1 MNRRTGLLAVI
12 ALTCIVVSSLA
23 GHVWKASAIDSFLEG
38 TGALP
43 RLPLRHLPVGPAD
56 FVPGR
61 LVVKFRTDLPLAQR
75 QARLAAEGLA
85 LGDHLALLDVELVA
99 VPVGQ
104 ELVLAKQLERNPAV
118 LYAEPD
124 YLVHALTVP
133 DDTYYASYQWNMGHI
148 GLETAWDTT
157 SGSSSITIA
166 VADTGVD
173 ATHPDLSS
181 KLVAGYDFVNNDS
194 DPSDDEGHGTHVAGI
209 AAAATN
215 NHRGVAGVS
224 WGSKIMPLKVLDS
237 SGSGTHTQIASGIQ
251 WAADH
256 GAKIINLS
264 LGGTS
269 SSSTLENAVNYAYSA
284 GCLLVAA
291 AGNEYED
298 GNPTSYPAA
307 LDHVMAV
314 GAVGDG
320 DEHASYSNT
329 GTYLDVA
336 APGGNPTGSSDSD
349 PNHWITS
356 TYWQGSGYSYVMVVG
371 TSQACP
377 HVAGLAALVWSVN
390 TVLTNDGV
398 QSIIETTAVDLGS
411 PAWDE
416 TFGWGRINAAAAVAA
431 APGGTP
437 TPTPTATFPPGV
449 TPTSTPTRTPTRTPT
464 ATLTPVPGA
473 TATPTPTPTRT
484 RTPTPTVPPGATATP
499 TPTEG
504 PPQPPPHPGNV
515 RVNRDFGPAAQHSPA
530 IAADRGG
537 RASTVWMDARSRD
550 GQVFYSSMVPWLQG
564 WRPAQRADNAPAGA
578 TVIGPKI
585 AVFGREHVVA
595 VWADDR
601 SGDMDIYAARLLPPP
616 GGWSPAQQVN
626 DDPGAAPQEY
636 PAVTVDSQGTVYVV
650 WEDLRNGPTHP
661 ELRWAKQPDG
671 GVWSASQPVGPHQG
685 SKGAEEQKSKGGTLA
700 TLRPCDLAIDQRAP
714 ALTVD
719 RLDNVHLVWENH
731 VPNGSDIRWAILPFG
746 TGTWQGFLLVNQPQ
760 APDVRAP
767 LHPGVGVDA
776 LGTVYAVWQDFRNGE
791 DDPDIYGARFLVGEA
806 HWGPDRRVNHDPPG
820 NVQREPALAVATDGI
835 ALAVWADERNTTGP
849 EPNPDI
855 FLAAYL
861 PREDRWMGDARV
873 NDDPPDHPVVQ
884 DHPDVAMDGQG
895 NGYVIWVDFRR
906 PETAPDIFSAYWQ
919 AMKVERI
926 YLPLVLKQASP

>member
-1 MNRRTGLLAVI
+1 MNRKTSLRRRLIWPVLAMI
-12 ALTCIVVSSLA
+12 TLTCILMASPLA
-23 GHVWKASAIDSFLEG
+23 GHVWKASALDPLLEG
-38 TGALP
+38 TGGLP
-43 RLPLRHLPVGPAD
+43 RLPLRRMSAGPGE

-61 LVVKFRTDLPLAQR
+61 LVVKFRSDFPLAQR
-75 QARLAAEGLA
+75 RAQLAAEGLA

-99 VPVGQ
+99 VPDGQ
-104 ELVLAKQLERNPAV
+104 ELALAKQLERDPAV

-124 YLVHALTVP
+124 YFAHAIATVP
-133 DDTYYASYQWNMGHI
+133 NDTYYASYQWNMPHI

-157 SGSSSITIA
+157 TGSSSITIA
-166 VADTGVD
+166 IADTGVD
-173 ATHPDLSS
+173 PTHPDLSS

-215 NHRGVAGVS
+215 NNRGVAGVS

-237 SGSGTHTQIASGIQ
+237 SGSGTHTQIANGIQ
-251 WAADH
+251 WAADN

-314 GAVGDG
+314 GAVGNE
-320 DEHASYSNT
+320 DEHAYYSNT

-349 PNHWITS
+349 PNHWIAS
-356 TYWQGSGYSYVMVVG
+356 TYWQGSGYSYVMIVG

-390 TVLTNDGV
+390 SALTNDGV

-411 PAWDE
+411 PGWDE
-416 TFGWGRINAAAAVAA
+416 TFGWGRIDAAAAVAA

-437 TPTPTATFPPGV
+437 TPTQ
-449 TPTSTPTRTPTRTPT
+449 TPTSPPGATATPTPTPTPTRTPTRTPT
-464 ATLTPVPGA
+464 ATLTVVPGA
-473 TATPTPTPTRT
+473 TATPTPTPTATAIT

-504 PPQPPPHPGNV
+504 PPQPPPHPSNV
-515 RVNRDFGPAAQHSPA
+515 RINHDSGPAAQHSPA
-530 IAADRGG
+530 IAADQGG
-537 RASTVWMDARSRD
+537 RASAVWLDARSGD
-550 GQVFYSSMVPWLQG
+550 GQVFSSSMSPWLQG
-564 WRPAQRADNAPAGA
+564 WRPAQRADDAPAVA
-578 TVIGPKI
+578 TVTNPKI

-601 SGDMDIYAARLLPPP
+601 SGDLDVYAARLLPPP

-626 DDPGAAPQEY
+626 DDPGAAPQEH
-636 PAVTVDSQGTVYVV
+636 PAVAVDSQGTVYVV
-650 WEDLRNGPTHP
+650 WEDLRNGPTQP

-671 GVWSASQPVGPHQG
+671 GVWSASQPVGPSG
-685 SKGAEEQKSKGGTLA
+685 PK
-700 TLRPCDLAIDQRAP
+700 DQRAP

-719 RLDNVHLVWENH
+719 TGDNVHLVWENH
-731 VPNGSDIRWAILPFG
+731 DPNGSDVRWAILPSG
-746 TGTWQGFLLVNQPQ
+746 TDTWQGFLPVNQPQ
-760 APDVRAP
+760 APGVPAP
-767 LHPGVGVDA
+767 LHPDVGVDA
-776 LGTVYAVWQDFRNGE
+776 VGTVYAVWQDFRNGE
-791 DDPDIYGARFLVGEA
+791 DDPDIYAARLEGA
-806 HWGPDRRVNHDPPG
+806 WGPDRRVNHDPPG
-820 NVQREPALAVATDGI
+820 NVQREPALAVTTDGM
-835 ALAVWADERNTTGP
+835 ALAVWADERNTIEP

-855 FLAAYL
+855 FLATYL
-861 PREDRWMGDARV
+861 PWVDRWIGDARV
-873 NDDPPDHPVVQ
+873 NDDPPDHPAVQ
-884 DHPDVAMDGQG
+884 DHPDVAVDGQG
-895 NGYVIWVDFRR
+895 NGHVIWVDHRL
-906 PETAPDIFSAYWQ
+906 PDTAPDIFSAFWQ
-919 AMKVERI
+919 AMKTERI
-926 YLPLVLKQASP
+926 YLPIVLKQTSS

>member
-1 MNRRTGLLAVI
+1 MNLKTSLRRRLIWPVLAMITLIGIMAVR
-12 ALTCIVVSSLA
+12 SLV
-23 GHVWKASAIDSFLEG
+23 GDLWKASALAPLPEG
-38 TGALP
+38 TGGLP
-43 RLPLRHLPVGPAD
+43 RLPLRRMSAGPGE

-61 LVVKFRTDLPLAQR
+61 LVVKFRTDLTLAQR
-75 QARLAAEGLA
+75 RAQLAAEGLA
-85 LGDHLALLDVELVA
+85 LGDHLPLLDVELVE

-104 ELVLAKQLERNPAV
+104 ELVLAKQLEREPAV

-124 YLVHALTVP
+124 YLVHAIATAP
-133 DDTYYASYQWNMGHI
+133 NDTYYASYQWNMTHI

-157 SGSSSITIA
+157 TGSSGITIA
-166 VADTGVD
+166 IADTGVD
-173 ATHPDLSS
+173 STHPDLSS
-181 KLVAGYDFVNNDS
+181 KVVAGYDFVNNDS

-215 NHRGVAGVS
+215 NNRGVAGVS
-224 WGSKIMPLKVLDS
+224 WGSKIMPIKVLDS
-237 SGSGTHTQIASGIQ
+237 SGSGTHTQIANGIL
-251 WAADH
+251 WAADN
-256 GAKIINLS
+256 GADIINLS
-264 LGGTS
+264 LGGAS

-314 GAVGDG
+314 GAVGNE

-349 PNHWITS
+349 PNHWIAS
-356 TYWQGSGYSYVMVVG
+356 TYWQGSGYSYVMIVG

-390 TVLTNDGV
+390 PALTNDGV

-411 PAWDE
+411 PGWDE
-416 TFGWGRINAAAAVAA
+416 TFGWGRIDAAAAVAA

-449 TPTSTPTRTPTRTPT
+449 TPTPTPTRTPTRTPT
-464 ATLTPVPGA
+464 ATFTVVPGA

-484 RTPTPTVPPGATATP
+484 RTPTPTVSPGATATP

-504 PPQPPPHPGNV
+504 PPQPPPHLGNV
-515 RVNRDFGPAAQHSPA
+515 RVNRDEGPAPQHSPA
-530 IAADRGG
+530 IAADLGG
-537 RASTVWMDARSRD
+537 RASAVWVDARSGD
-550 GQVFYSSMVPWLQG
+550 GQVFFSSMAPWLQG
-564 WRPAQRADNAPAGA
+564 WRPAQRADDAPAVA
-578 TVIGPKI
+578 TVTSPKI

-601 SGDMDIYAARLLPPP
+601 SGDSDIYAARLLPPP

-626 DDPGAAPQEY
+626 DDALGALGAAPQEY
-636 PAVTVDSQGTVYVV
+636 PAVAVDSQGTVYVV
-650 WEDLRNGPTHP
+650 WEDLRNGPTQP

-671 GVWSASQPVGPHQG
+671 GIWSPSQPVGPSG
-685 SKGAEEQKSKGGTLA
+685 PK
-700 TLRPCDLAIDQRAP
+700 DQRAP

-719 RLDNVHLVWENH
+719 KWDNVHLVWENH
-731 VPNGSDIRWAILPFG
+731 APTESDIRWAILPSG

-760 APDVRAP
+760 ATDVPAP
-767 LHPGVGVDA
+767 LHPDVGVDA
-776 LGTVYAVWQDFRNGE
+776 RGTVYAVWQDFRNGE
-791 DDPDIYGARFLVGEA
+791 DDPDIYGARLLVDED

-820 NVQREPALAVATDGI
+820 NVQREPALAVAADG
-835 ALAVWADERNTTGP
+835 AAFAVWTDERNTMAP
-849 EPNPDI
+849 DPNPDI
-855 FLAAYL
+855 FMATYL
-861 PREDRWMGDARV
+861 PQVGLWDGDTRV
-873 NDDPPDHPVVQ
+873 NDDPPDHPAVQ
-884 DHPDVAMDGQG
+884 DHSDIAVDGQG
-895 NGYVIWVDFRR
+895 NRYVIWVDHRL
-906 PETAPDIFSAYWQ
+906 PDTAPDIFSAFLQ
-919 AMKVERI
+919 AIRVERV

>member
-1 MNRRTGLLAVI
+1 MNRRTGLLAII
-12 ALTCIVVSSLA
+12 ALTCIMVVSSLA
-23 GHVWKASAIDSFLEG
+23 GHVWKASALDPLLEG
-38 TGALP
+38 TGDLP
-43 RLPLRHLPVGPAD
+43 RLPLRHVPAGLAE

-75 QARLAAEGLA
+75 RAHLAAEGLA
-85 LGDHLALLDVELVA
+85 ISDHLALLDVELVEA
-99 VPVGQ
+99 PVGQ
-104 ELVLAKQLERNPAV
+104 ELALAKQLERNSAV

-124 YLVHALTVP
+124 YFVHAIATAP
-133 DDTYYASYQWNMGHI
+133 NDTYYASYQWNMPHI
-148 GLETAWDTT
+148 GLESAWDTT
-157 SGSSSITIA
+157 TGSSGITIA

-173 ATHPDLSS
+173 STHPDLSS
-181 KLVAGYDFVNNDS
+181 KVVAGYDFVNNDS

-215 NHRGVAGVS
+215 NSRGVAGVS
-224 WGSKIMPLKVLDS
+224 WGSMIMPLKVLDS
-237 SGSGTHTQIASGIQ
+237 SGRGTHSQIASGIQ
-251 WAADH
+251 WAADN
-256 GAKIINLS
+256 GADIINLS
-264 LGGTS
+264 LGGSS
-269 SSSTLENAVNYAYSA
+269 SSSTLENAVSYAYSA

-314 GAVGDG
+314 GAVGHE

-329 GTYLDVA
+329 GHYLDVA

-349 PNHWITS
+349 PNHWIAS

-390 TVLTNDGV
+390 PALTNDGV

-411 PAWDE
+411 PGWDE
-416 TFGWGRINAAAAVAA
+416 TFGWGRIDAAAAVAA

-449 TPTSTPTRTPTRTPT
+449 TPTPTPTRTLTRTPT
-464 ATLTPVPGA
+464 ATLTPDPGA
-473 TATPTPTPTRT
+473 TATSTPTPTRT
-484 RTPTPTVPPGATATP
+484 HTATPTVPPGATVTP
-499 TPTEG
+499 TPTES
-504 PPQPPPHPGNV
+504 PPQPPPYPGNM
-515 RVNRDFGPAAQHSPA
+515 RVNRDDSPAAQYSPA

-537 RASTVWMDARSRD
+537 RGSAVWVDAHSGD
-550 GQVFYSSMVPWLQG
+550 KEVFYSSMSPWLGG
-564 WRPAQRADNAPAGA
+564 WRPALRADDAPAGA
-578 TVIGPKI
+578 MLTSPKI

-626 DDPGAAPQEY
+626 DDPGAASQEY
-636 PAVTVDSQGTVYVV
+636 PAVAVDRHGTVYVV
-650 WEDLRNGPTHP
+650 WEDLRNGPTQP

-671 GVWSASQPVGPHQG
+671 GVWSASQPVGPSG
-685 SKGAEEQKSKGGTLA
+685 PK
-700 TLRPCDLAIDQRAP
+700 DQRAP

-719 RLDNVHLVWENH
+719 KGSNVHLVWENH
-731 VPNGSDIRWAILPFG
+731 APNEPDIRWAILPFG
-746 TGTWQGFLLVNQPQ
+746 TGTWQRFLTVNQPQ
-760 APDVRAP
+760 APGVRAP
-767 LHPGVGVDA
+767 LHPDVGADA
-776 LGTVYAVWQDFRNGE
+776 MGTVYAVWQDFRNGE
-791 DDPDIYGARFLVGEA
+791 DDPDIYGARLLVGED

-820 NVQREPALAVATDGI
+820 RAQKEPALAVAADG
-835 ALAVWADERNTTGP
+835 AAFAVWADERNTMGP

-861 PREDRWMGDARV
+861 PREDRWIGDARV
-873 NDDPPDHPVVQ
+873 NDDPLDHPAVQ

-906 PETAPDIFSAYWQ
+906 SGTAPDIFSAYWR
-919 AMKVERI
+919 AMKTERI
-926 YLPLVLKQASP
+926 YLPIMLKQASQ